1 MAQKTFTAAVLTAT
15 DINTYLSHEGG
26 AWTAYTPVLTQGATP
41 TLTVTRA
48 VYARE
53 GRKITVSLNLA
64 ITSAGT
70 ANTNVVVTLPVT
82 AAHSAALV
90 AGAGYILDNSA
101 TAQYPGLPYLAS
113 TTTVGLM
120 STAGTA
126 LGLLGA
132 TGTSFTAALASADV
146 FQASFVYESAT

>member
-1 MAQKTFTAAVLTAT
+1 
-15 DINTYLSHEGG
+15 
-26 AWTAYTPVLTQGATP
+26 
-41 TLTVTRA
+41 

-90 AGAGYILDNSA
+90 AGAGYILDASA
-101 TAQYPGLPYLAS
+101 SAQYPGLPYLAS